1 VKIKHLIIENFRNYQ
16 YQQIDWD
23 DQINIICGLNA
34 QGKSNLLEAISYLS
48 LATSFRGAT
57 SDKMLRY
64 GCDCFFLEGK
74 IIRQQLAPLTI
85 TAAWSNDKQR
95 KWKINGVVQTKI
107 SSVVGLLH
115 TVIFAPEDL
124 LIIKGAPS
132 LRRRFLDIQMS
143 QLYPEYCNL
152 LIRYNQI
159 LRQRNSCLKDFSR
172 GGGNNELLDVWNQQL
187 IDTGSQIITQRQ
199 KLLSLIGPLAA
210 KYYEDL
216 SSGEQLTVEYKSF
229 LAQEIN
235 DKDIKLSFEQLLQR
249 LLVIEKQ
256 RGVSLCGPH
265 RDDIDFYI
273 NGEVARCYASQGQQ
287 RTLALSLKFAEL
299 ELSYQQ
305 KGEYPVLL
313 LDDVLSELD
322 QRRQAR
328 LLQLLDNNIQT
339 FITDTDISFDLRR
352 GQRLIVNNGQ
362 LSQGRVNN
370 E

>member
-48 LATSFRGAT
+48 LASSFRGAT
-57 SDKMLRY
+57 SEKLLKY
-64 GCDCFFLEGK
+64 GCDCFFLEGN
-74 IIRQQLAPLTI
+74 IIRQQQPPLTI
-85 TAAWSNDKQR
+85 TAAYANDKQR
-95 KWKINGVVQTKI
+95 RWKINGVVQTKI

-124 LIIKGAPS
+124 FIIKGSPS
-132 LRRRFLDIQMS
+132 LRRRFLDVQMS
-143 QLYPEYCNL
+143 QLYPEYCSM

-159 LRQRNSCLKDFSR
+159 LRQRNYCLKEFSY
-172 GGGNNELLDVWNQQL
+172 GTGNNETLTAWNQQL
-187 IDTGSQIITQRQ
+187 IDVGSQIIIQRQ
-199 KLLSLIGPLAA
+199 KLISLIGPLAA
-210 KYYEDL
+210 KYYQDL
-216 SSGEQLTVEYKSF
+216 SGGEQLTVVYRSF
-229 LAQEIN
+229 LAQAAN
-235 DKDIKLSFEQLLQR
+235 DEDIRLSFER
-249 LLVIEKQ
+249 LLHRLLAVEKQ
-256 RGVSLCGPH
+256 RGLSLCGPH
-265 RDDIDFYI
+265 RDDIDFHI
-273 NGEVARCYASQGQQ
+273 NGEAARSYASQGQQ

-322 QRRQAR
+322 QKRQSR
-328 LLQLLDNNIQT
+328 LLQLLDSNIQT
-339 FITDTDISFDLRR
+339 FITDTDFDFDLRR
-352 GQRLIVNNGQ
+352 GQKLIVDNGQ
-362 LSQGRVNN
+362 LSQGRVNH